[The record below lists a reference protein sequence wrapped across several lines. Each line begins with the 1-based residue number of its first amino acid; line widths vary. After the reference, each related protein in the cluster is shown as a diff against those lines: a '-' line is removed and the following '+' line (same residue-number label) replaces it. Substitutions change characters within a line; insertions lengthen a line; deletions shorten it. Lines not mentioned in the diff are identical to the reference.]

1 MEVRYGSSECM
12 PVLPQHVSM
21 QREGD
26 MLRLTYEQEQISAS
40 ELLNLLQQAGPIREL
55 TMQSRNIDYLI
66 ADMYREMGL

>member
-1 MEVRYGSSECM
+1 
-12 PVLPQHVSM
+12 
-21 QREGD
+21 